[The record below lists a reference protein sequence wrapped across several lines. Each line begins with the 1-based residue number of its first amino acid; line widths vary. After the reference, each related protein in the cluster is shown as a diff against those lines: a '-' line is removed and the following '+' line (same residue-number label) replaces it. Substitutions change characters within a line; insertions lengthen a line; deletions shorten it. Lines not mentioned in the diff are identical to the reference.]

1 MIDPIEGVNASVSL
15 HVSATGNYFEP
26 RLGSSLIAGA
36 SLGYW
41 WLSAIALK
49 IFGWEEFAVRFFSA
63 LSGLAMIF
71 LSALSAKRF
80 PDDNSRKSWLA
91 ASISASMTICFV
103 ASQIASPNSLLAFL
117 ASMIMFGL
125 VKSMGEDNSN
135 WLMFAHVGIILS
147 FVLKGYDTLVL
158 AVLAVLIFC
167 CVLNDYNLL
176 VKFLCYMPGIVTS
189 ILSIGIYLIM
199 LIAMNPLILHFMRC
213 EPPDLP
219 ALGVF
224 GGLTFVLGSF
234 MPWQGFIIRAIYE
247 VMSRAKYFIE
257 ANRLESEFESEAGE
271 SAGYGFEQ
279 KFADDQEV
287 FDRKVFYQRFFLI
300 VWAMIFGIAAILTGN
315 FLSLASCVVPFAAL
329 LGDVL
334 DAWLSR
340 ERILSVGMSLLIDV
354 PLIFVNIFVILPLG
368 IIFVPIL
375 RASVIS
381 LVPWAGIVILF
392 VIAAWYYAKTRQI
405 LKWSRNVMALALFAL
420 MPLSGVIDLVAE
432 VSSIRVQGLAIQ
444 KLVQKDDVIVQYYEN
459 HPSMF
464 FYTYRDS
471 SLVNAPLLPGV
482 AQRKFVTNE
491 QTLSAL
497 WRGKARVFLLLPAE
511 RQLDKV
517 LPANVTSIAQTDS
530 HLLLSNK

>member
-49 IFGWEEFAVRFFSA
+49 IFGWEEFSVRFFSA

-71 LSALSAKRF
+71 LAALSAKRF

-91 ASISASMTICFV
+91 ACIAASMTICFV
-103 ASQIASPNSLLAFL
+103 ASQIASPNSILAFL
-117 ASMIMFGL
+117 TSMIMFGL
-125 VKSMGEDNSN
+125 VKSMSENNAN

-147 FVLKGYDTLVL
+147 FVLNGYDTLIL
-158 AVLAVLIFC
+158 AVLAVFIFC
-167 CVLNDYNLL
+167 YVLNDYDLL
-176 VKFLCYMPGIVTS
+176 VKFLGYMPGSVTS
-189 ILSIGIYLIM
+189 ILAIGIYLVT
-199 LIAMNPLILHFMRC
+199 LIAINPLILHFMRC

-219 ALGVF
+219 TLGVF

-257 ANRLESEFESEAGE
+257 MNRLESEFESGE
-271 SAGYGFEQ
+271 SVGSGFEQ
-279 KFADDQEV
+279 KFASDQEV
-287 FDRKVFYQRFFLI
+287 FDRNVFYQRFFLI
-300 VWAMIFGIAAILTGN
+300 VWAMIFGIAAILTGK
-315 FLSLASCVVPFAAL
+315 FLSLAGCVVPFAAL

-334 DAWLSR
+334 DGWLSR

-368 IIFVPIL
+368 IIFVPIF

-392 VIAAWYYAKTRQI
+392 VMAAWYYAKTRQI

-420 MPLSGVIDLVAE
+420 MPLSGVMDLIAE
-432 VSSIRVQGLAIQ
+432 VTSIRVQGLELQ

-482 AQRKFVTNE
+482 AQKKFVTNE
-491 QTLSAL
+491 QTISAM

-511 RQLDKV
+511 KQLDKV
-517 LPANVTSIAQTDS
+517 LPANVTGIVQTDS